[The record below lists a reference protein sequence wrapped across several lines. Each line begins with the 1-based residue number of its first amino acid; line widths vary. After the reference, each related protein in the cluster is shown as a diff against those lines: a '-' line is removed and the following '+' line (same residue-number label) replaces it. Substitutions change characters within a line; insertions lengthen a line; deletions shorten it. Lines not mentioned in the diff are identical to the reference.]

1 MNEENVKT
9 PSCVC
14 NPKISFENIF
24 PIMST
29 ILRANYRLKK
39 RNQEWNVLSIVREL
53 LIVLTRTK
61 KLNRDFI
68 GMHQYKIIVK
78 TKEYMKI
85 ASRQLIL
92 IFIMSVFRYVY
103 ISTCVTCFLAL
114 RKDYF
119 QLHQTYVYFV
129 LVNSESTMTS
139 TFMFWDKSEC

>member
-29 ILRANYRLKK
+29 ILKEQIIDWR
-39 RNQEWNVLSIVREL
+39 SIVRKL

>member
-1 MNEENVKT
+1 MVFIDEWRKCQNAFLRLK
-9 PSCVC
+9 
-14 NPKISFENIF
+14 PKNIF
-24 PIMST
+24 RKYLSNNVNY
-29 ILRANYRLKK
+29 LKRANYRLKK

-68 GMHQYKIIVK
+68 GMHQYKVIVK

-129 LVNSESTMTS
+129 LHNDV
-139 TFMFWDKSEC
+139 DLYVLR

>member
-29 ILRANYRLKK
+29 ILK
-39 RNQEWNVLSIVREL
+39 EWNVLSIVREL

>member
-24 PIMST
+24 SIMST
-29 ILRANYRLKK
+29 ILKEQIIDWR
-39 RNQEWNVLSIVREL
+39 NVLSIVREL
-53 LIVLTRTK
+53 LIALTRTK

>member
-29 ILRANYRLKK
+29 ILKEQIIDWR
-39 RNQEWNVLSIVREL
+39 NVLSIVREL
-53 LIVLTRTK
+53 LIALTRTK

-119 QLHQTYVYFV
+119 QLHQTYVCFV